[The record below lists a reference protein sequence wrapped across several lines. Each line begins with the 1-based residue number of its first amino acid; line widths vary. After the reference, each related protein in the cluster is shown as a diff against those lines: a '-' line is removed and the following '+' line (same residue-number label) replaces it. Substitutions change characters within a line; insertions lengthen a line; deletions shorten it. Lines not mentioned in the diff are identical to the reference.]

1 MKKTLSIILCGVIAI
16 GFVACGSKQAAVV
29 TSTMVPTTHK
39 GHEYVDLGLPS
50 GTLWAT
56 CNIGANNPEE
66 YGNYFAWGETKPK
79 GNYDWST
86 YKYCKGSMNT
96 QTKYCISP
104 GLGPQYDYGYNG
116 FIDHKLILEA
126 TDDAATTNWGGNW
139 RMPTVNEIAELYE
152 KCRWKWTDDY
162 NGTGVA
168 GYIVKS
174 KAIGNKNSIFL
185 PAAGFCSG
193 TNMRNT
199 GERAFYWSSTL
210 NLTGLNGAYVIK
222 FNSNQY
228 DCNSTMRRDAGR
240 SVRPVCSPQP

>member
-1 MKKTLSIILCGVIAI
+1 MKKILSIVLCGVMVI
-16 GFVACGSKQAAVV
+16 GFVACTSKQAAVT
-29 TSTMVPTTHK
+29 TSPTAPTIHE

-96 QTKYCISP
+96 QTKYCIST
-104 GLGPQYDYGYNG
+104 GFGPQYDYGYNG
-116 FIDHKLILEA
+116 FSDNKRILET
-126 TDDAATTNWGGNW
+126 TDDAATANWGGNW
-139 RMPTVNEIAELYE
+139 RMPTVNEIGELYE
-152 KCRWKWTDDY
+152 VCRWTWTDDY

-174 KAIGNKNSIFL
+174 KTRGNKNSIFL
-185 PAAGFCSG
+185 PAAGFRSG
-193 TNMRNT
+193 MDVRKT
-199 GERAFYWSSTL
+199 GVRGLYWSSSLEL
-210 NLTGLNGAYVIK
+210 NGLNGAYAIDFK
-222 FNSNQY
+222 PNKY
-228 DCNSTMRRDAGR
+228 DWNHVMHRDAGH
-240 SVRPVCSPQP
+240 SVRPVCSPKR